1 MAFAIGGSGDG
12 GGDRGYYYG
21 KVPIIVGPQHKPK
34 KMSVLEK
41 AMLRYLQQRHEEA
54 VAAGQEPPFGGRYA
68 PPSVLGVSRP
78 LSTTVSGGTNKPK
91 DEARSVEP
99 SSSPPKDA

>member
-1 MAFAIGGSGDG
+1 MASATGGSGDG
-12 GGDRGYYYG
+12 GGDRGSYYG

-34 KMSVLEK
+34 KKSALEK

-68 PPSVLGVSRP
+68 PPSVPGVSRP

-91 DEARSVEP
+91 DEVGSAEP
-99 SSSPPKDA
+99 SSSPSKDA

>member
-1 MAFAIGGSGDG
+1 MASATGGSGDG
-12 GGDRGYYYG
+12 GGDRGSYYG

-34 KMSVLEK
+34 KKSALEK

-68 PPSVLGVSRP
+68 PPSVPGVSRP
-78 LSTTVSGGTNKPK
+78 FSTTVLGGTNKSQ
-91 DEARSVEP
+91 DEAGSAEP